1 MSETPRVADAATN
14 RRGIALMLAA
24 MAAYA
29 VNDAL
34 VKATALALPPGQ
46 LLAVRGVF
54 AAACIALAAGA
65 TGHPLWRGLQFHPML
80 ALRCVLEI
88 AAALSSVLALAR
100 APLATVSAI
109 MMFAPLIIVATSGA
123 LGWETRSF
131 RRLALSLAG
140 LAGVIGVVQPW
151 TTGSAHGLD
160 AGAGFAMLCAL
171 SLAGRDLVTRRLP
184 VAIPS
189 SSVTMLTT
197 ASVCAAGLLL
207 GQNEQ
212 WGPLPASSTG
222 FLFLA
227 AVATAAGNH
236 ALISACR
243 NADLSV
249 VSPFRYSFVL
259 WSVVLGALFW
269 GEQPNFVATIGIA
282 LVASAGIL
290 ARRTANG
297 R

>member
-1 MSETPRVADAATN
+1 MADAATN
-14 RRGIALMLAA
+14 RRGIGLMLAA
-24 MAAYA
+24 MGAYA
-29 VNDAL
+29 LNDAF
-34 VKATALALPPGQ
+34 VKATAQALPPGQ
-46 LLAVRGVF
+46 LLAVRGAF
-54 AAACIALAAGA
+54 AAACIALMAGV
-65 TGHPLWRGLQFHPML
+65 TGHPLWRGLQVHPML

-109 MMFAPLIIVATSGA
+109 MMFAPLIIVTASGA

-140 LAGVIGVVQPW
+140 LVGVIAIGQPW
-151 TTGSAHGLD
+151 TAVGAHGLG

-189 SSVTMLTT
+189 SSVTMLATVC
-197 ASVCAAGLLL
+197 VCAAGLLL
-207 GQNEQ
+207 GQQEQ
-212 WGPLPASSTG
+212 WKPLPASSTG
-222 FLFLA
+222 LLLLA
-227 AVATAAGNH
+227 AIATSAGNL

-243 NADLSV
+243 NADLSIV
-249 VSPFRYSFVL
+249 APFRYSFVL

-269 GEQPNFVATIGIA
+269 GEQPNLAATVGIA
-282 LVASAGIL
+282 TVVSAGIL
-290 ARRTANG
+290 AGRTAKG